1 MDSLVDE
8 ALTLCS
14 NKIEFKSENG
24 KFYTEGYL
32 EVAGDTDIYGDVCT
46 EHCID
51 SIVSQCNGRDIKAV
65 MSSSGTTRAIK
76 MSANHA
82 HLNNQ
87 LGGDRRELPVGKI
100 VESKKV
106 TENGKSKAWI
116 KTEVNSSH
124 PEYKAIKSCI
134 EDGYF
139 DAYSIE
145 FFPIPQETSK
155 SGDKRI
161 LNDLKLTGAAYT
173 GRPALHSAIMTNFTF
188 EQFKSMN
195 DEYKKEFD
203 KQRAEHPSFSDDQI
217 RTIVHDH
224 MTMRTKTEGM
234 KSDSMETKIEEKKS
248 EDAPAEQK
256 STPPVEQAKS
266 ELLTKE
272 QVKAMIDE
280 EFKSHDLKT
289 LEQTKSIMAEEI
301 KKNAEELKSKVLIQD
316 NGEQKKS
323 EPKTFFD
330 QLASDRGWKAK

>member
-1 MDSLVDE
+1 MDTNDSLIFN
-8 ALTLCS
+8 S
-14 NKIEFKSENG
+14 SKIEFKSENG
-24 KFYTEGYL
+24 KFYTEGFL

-51 SIVSQCNGRDIKAV
+51 SIVSQCNGKDIKAV
-65 MSSSGTTRAIK
+65 MSSSGTSRAIK

-100 VESKKV
+100 IESKKV
-106 TENGKSKAWI
+106 SESGKSKAWI

-145 FFPIPQETSK
+145 FFPIPNETAK

-173 GRPALHSAIMTNFTF
+173 GRPALHSAVMTNFTF
-188 EQFKSMN
+188 EQFKSIMD
-195 DEYKKEFD
+195 DEFKKEFD

-224 MTMRTKTEGM
+224 MSMRTKSEEK
-234 KSDSMETKIEEKKS
+234 KSDIMETKIEEKKS
-248 EDAPAEQK
+248 EVVP
-256 STPPVEQAKS
+256 STPISEPVVEQAKS

-272 QVKAMIDE
+272 QVKAMIE
-280 EFKSHDLKT
+280 EQFKSHDLKT